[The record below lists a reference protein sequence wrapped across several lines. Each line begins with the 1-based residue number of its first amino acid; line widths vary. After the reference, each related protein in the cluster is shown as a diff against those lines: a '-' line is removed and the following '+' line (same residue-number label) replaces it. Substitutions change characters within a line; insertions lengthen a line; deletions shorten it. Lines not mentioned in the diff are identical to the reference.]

1 MAVLIAGV
9 DWQAVRL
16 IRECRRGAVCSGRG
30 EGMFLGNFPGPIRP
44 GGQLGSPE
52 VTDPVMLIKPARGF
66 TSVPEPV
73 STAERLYEHD
83 NATRR
88 TFDEAARHAE
98 ALFAAHDM
106 SPARD

>member
-1 MAVLIAGV
+1 
-9 DWQAVRL
+9 
-16 IRECRRGAVCSGRG
+16 
-30 EGMFLGNFPGPIRP
+30 
-44 GGQLGSPE
+44 
-52 VTDPVMLIKPARGF
+52 
-66 TSVPEPV
+66 
-73 STAERLYEHD
+73 LYDHD

>member
-1 MAVLIAGV
+1 MVHLDGTVADTSGFNFWAYLHLDMEA
-9 DWQAVRL
+9 QSRRFARL
-16 IRECRRGAVCSGRG
+16 Y
-30 EGMFLGNFPGPIRP
+30 
-44 GGQLGSPE
+44 
-52 VTDPVMLIKPARGF
+52 
-66 TSVPEPV
+66 
-73 STAERLYEHD
+73 TAERLYDHD

>member
-1 MAVLIAGV
+1 MRAPWNAPRRRLARTSTSTSAAGIHFGV
-9 DWQAVRL
+9 GPGLRP
-16 IRECRRGAVCSGRG
+16 RTPRRRGTTPTIDDYYAKYSR
-30 EGMFLGNFPGPIRP
+30 
-44 GGQLGSPE
+44 
-52 VTDPVMLIKPARGF
+52 
-66 TSVPEPV
+66 
-73 STAERLYEHD
+73 STAERLYDHD